1 MENLI
6 FVLCLVLGM
15 VCAAILVLV
24 LWLLV
29 LGVVRLRQENL
40 PAAQAELQEL
50 PEEREARRLAAEA
63 QRRYEQG
70 FVNLMSY
77 DGSPRRKE
85 EREQQ

>member
-1 MENLI
+1 MI
-6 FVLCLVLGM
+6 G
-15 VCAAILVLV
+15 VLV
-24 LWLLV
+24 YFV
-29 LGVVRLRQENL
+29 EHLRREDRPVDQEE
-40 PAAQAELQEL
+40 PQEL

>member
-6 FVLCLVLGM
+6 FALCLVMGIAFTALLAVMIG
-15 VCAAILVLV
+15 VLV
-24 LWLLV
+24 YFV
-29 LGVVRLRQENL
+29 EHLRREDRT
-40 PAAQAELQEL
+40 AAEPQEL

>member
-6 FVLCLVLGM
+6 FALCLVMGIAFTALLAVMIG
-15 VCAAILVLV
+15 VLV
-24 LWLLV
+24 YFV
-29 LGVVRLRQENL
+29 EHLRREDR
-40 PAAQAELQEL
+40 PAAEPQEL

>member
-6 FVLCLVLGM
+6 FVLCLVMGIAFTAFL
-15 VCAAILVLV
+15 AVLV
-24 LWLLV
+24 GVLV
-29 LGVVRLRQENL
+29 YFVEHLRREDR
-40 PAAQAELQEL
+40 PVDQAESQEL

>member
-1 MENLI
+1 MEKLI
-6 FVLCLVLGM
+6 FVLCLVLGIA
-15 VCAAILVLV
+15 CTAFLAALVGVLV
-24 LWLLV
+24 YFV
-29 LGVVRLRQENL
+29 ERLRREDR
-40 PAAQAELQEL
+40 PAAQAEPQEL

>member
-1 MENLI
+1 METMILV
-6 FVLCLVLGM
+6 FCMVLAVSGMLVLGT
-15 VCAAILVLV
+15 ALG
-24 LWLLV
+24 LLAYS
-29 LGVVRLRQENL
+29 LLRLRKEDL
-40 PAAQAELQEL
+40 PAPRQEL
-50 PEEREARRLAAEA
+50 PEETEARRAAAEA